1 MGDAI
6 DVGKA
11 IEVEATDSIEEE
23 EDRGSELAPEGQ
35 SEANKHD
42 LVPEKDQE
50 AQESLKERMKETK
63 RRTEPMAHLC
73 REWRSSHTWD
83 TMRNS
88 RPKMATTTAK
98 VAMLRARTMPQAS
111 SGTWA

>member
-1 MGDAI
+1 MIWVRLLMWRPLMAL
-6 DVGKA
+6 
-11 IEVEATDSIEEE
+11 
-23 EDRGSELAPEGQ
+23 R
-35 SEANKHD
+35 NKRKQA
-42 LVPEKDQE
+42 VN
-50 AQESLKERMKETK
+50 SLQNIRVKPMSLTWFLRRIRKLRRPPKERTKETR